1 MRIVILG
8 FVVHSIGIVGV
19 GSGSEMI
26 QCVCSTG
33 GIVIDESRLWGLVV

>member
-8 FVVHSIGIVGV
+8 FVVHGRGIVGV

-26 QCVCSTG
+26 QCVYSTG
-33 GIVIDESRLWGLVV
+33 GRVIGESRLWGLID